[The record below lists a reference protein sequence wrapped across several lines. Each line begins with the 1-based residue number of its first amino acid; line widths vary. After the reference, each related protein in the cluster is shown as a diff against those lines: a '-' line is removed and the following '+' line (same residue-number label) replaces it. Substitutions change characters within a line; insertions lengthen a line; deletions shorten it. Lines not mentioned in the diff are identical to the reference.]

1 MDSHSSLQS
10 APFKKASCLKLPC
23 VPHLLWLLP
32 PPGSDP
38 PSPAPIPM
46 GIPSP
51 APILPSPAP
60 PSNTSYQ
67 PILCLHGGPS
77 IFNFFL
83 SSKKLSHFLISNLML
98 KGEVKDFFLFAYTT
112 PGTNNL
118 TSYTHTF
125 LLHRSTPL
133 LLFGIT
139 HSFSL
144 SPKTPSLKL
153 VFLKGQLCVSINSH
167 HLFEEIH
174 PHKLRE

>member
-32 PPGSDP
+32 PPSSDP

-98 KGEVKDFFLFAYTT
+98 KGEVKDFFLFA
-112 PGTNNL
+112 
-118 TSYTHTF
+118 
-125 LLHRSTPL
+125 
-133 LLFGIT
+133 
-139 HSFSL
+139 
-144 SPKTPSLKL
+144 
-153 VFLKGQLCVSINSH
+153 
-167 HLFEEIH
+167 
-174 PHKLRE
+174 